1 MMIEIG
7 LCQIAPSFGYD
18 NISDAQVYDEE
29 IGNALLAEEL
39 GFDIISMVEHHFED
53 YALCPDNFV
62 YLAHLAA
69 QTSRIKLMTGAV
81 IVPWH
86 LQPLRIV
93 EKAALLDQ
101 LSNGRV
107 ILGLGR
113 GLAQREYAQFGI
125 SMDESRARFDEA
137 APMIMDALESGV
149 MEAHEGR
156 FFKQPQAQIRP
167 RPTRTFKGRTTQVAM
182 SGDSVIEAAKN
193 GLKLMQFM
201 YKPAGVHKQEVET
214 YAEHYR
220 RHHNTAPPIPIFADI
235 CVCDT
240 NADRVA
246 ENADRH
252 VRRYLLSLMHHY
264 EMMGDHFADAQGYE
278 EYGEGAKA
286 MQAAG
291 METIADDYLA
301 SQTWGT
307 PQQILDKIQTRR
319 GIVGAYDI
327 LLVTRFAG
335 LPYEDVQ
342 RTMRIFANEVMPEL
356 RSWDSPETI
365 AA

>member
-1 MMIEIG
+1 MIQIG
-7 LCQIAPSFGYD
+7 LCQIAQSFGYD
-18 NISDAQVYDEE
+18 DISDTQVYDEE
-29 IGNALLAEEL
+29 IDNALLAEEL
-39 GFDIISMVEHHFED
+39 GYDLVSMVEHHFED

-86 LQPLRIV
+86 TQPLRIV

-101 LSNGRV
+101 LSNGRM

-113 GLAQREYAQFGI
+113 GLSRREYAQFGI
-125 SMDESRARFDEA
+125 SMDESRERFDEA
-137 APMIMDALESGV
+137 APMILDALESGV
-149 MEAHEGR
+149 MEAHEGQ

-167 RPTRTFKGRTTQVAM
+167 RPTRSFKGRTAQVAM

-193 GLKLMQFM
+193 GLKMMQFA
-201 YKPAGVHKQEVET
+201 YKPTEVHKQEVET

-220 RHHNTAPPIPIFADI
+220 RQHNAAPPIPFFVNF

-240 NADRVA
+240 NADRAA

-264 EMMGDHFADAQGYE
+264 EMMGDHFADVQGYE

-291 METIADDYLA
+291 MEAIADDYLA
-301 SQTWGT
+301 GQTWGT
-307 PQQILDKIQTRR
+307 PQQILDKIQARR
-319 GIVGAYDI
+319 NILGAYDI
-327 LLVTRFAG
+327 LLVTRYAG
-335 LPYEDVQ
+335 LPYETVE
-342 RTMRIFANEVMPEL
+342 RTMRMFASEVMPEL

>member
-1 MMIEIG
+1 MIQIG
-7 LCQIAPSFGYD
+7 LCQIAQSFGYEEIND
-18 NISDAQVYDEE
+18 GQVYEE
-29 IGNALLAEEL
+29 EVSSALLAEEL
-39 GFDIISMVEHHFED
+39 GYDLVSMVEHHFED

-69 QTSRIKLMTGAV
+69 QTTRIKLMTGAV

-86 LQPLRIV
+86 TQPLRIA
-93 EKAALLDQ
+93 ERAALLDQ
-101 LSNGRV
+101 LCNGRL

-113 GLAQREYAQFGI
+113 GLSRREYAQMGI
-125 SMDESRARFDEA
+125 SMDESRERFDEA
-137 APMIMDALESGV
+137 VPIVMEALETGV
-149 MEAHEGR
+149 MEAHDGR
-156 FFKQPQAQIRP
+156 FFKQPKAQIRP
-167 RPTRTFKGRTTQVAM
+167 KPIRTFKGRAAQVAM

-193 GLKLMQFM
+193 GLKMMQFM
-201 YKPAGVHKQEVET
+201 YKPTEVHKQEVDT

-220 RHHNTAPPIPIFADI
+220 NHHEAAPPIPFFVDF

-240 NADRVA
+240 NADRAA

-264 EMMGDHFADAQGYE
+264 EMMGDHFADVQGYE

-286 MQAAG
+286 MQTAG
-291 METIADDYLA
+291 LEAVADDYLA

-307 PQQILDKIQTRR
+307 PQQILDKIHARR
-319 GIVGAYDI
+319 EILGAYDI

-335 LPYEDVQ
+335 LPYNVLE
-342 RTMRIFANEVMPEL
+342 RTMKTFASEVMPEL
-356 RSWDSPETI
+356 RSWGGPETI

>member
-1 MMIEIG
+1 MIQIG
-7 LCQIAPSFGYD
+7 LCQIAQSFGYD
-18 NISDAQVYDEE
+18 DISDTQVYDEE
-29 IGNALLAEEL
+29 ISSALLAEEL
-39 GFDIISMVEHHFED
+39 GFDVVSMVEHHFED

-86 LQPLRIV
+86 TQPLRIV

-113 GLAQREYAQFGI
+113 GLSRREYAQFGV
-125 SMDESRARFDEA
+125 SMDESRERFDEA

-149 MEAHEGR
+149 MEAHDGQ

-193 GLKLMQFM
+193 GLKMMQFM
-201 YKPAGVHKQEVET
+201 YKPTEVHKQEVDI

-220 RHHNTAPPIPIFADI
+220 RHHNTAPPIPFFVDF

-240 NADRVA
+240 NADRAA

-264 EMMGDHFADAQGYE
+264 EMMGDHFAGVQGYE

-291 METIADDYLA
+291 MEAIADDYLA
-301 SQTWGT
+301 GQTWGT
-307 PQQILDKIQTRR
+307 PQQILDKIRARR
-319 GIVGAYDI
+319 DILGAYDV

-335 LPYEDVQ
+335 LPYADLE
-342 RTMRIFANEVMPEL
+342 RTMRTIASDVMPEL
-356 RSWDSPETI
+356 RSWDSPDTI